1 MVGALNETYESFL
14 VAVAG
19 GSISWQGHKSTR
31 HERAVCNSVMALR
44 VQTQISGDV
53 FILLCN
59 GRIVFG
65 DDVLLREKIVNMLP
79 GTPKIVLNLEG
90 VDYIG
95 SKGLGM
101 LVELLVSARNRGGEL
116 KLASPHE
123 HIKELF
129 RRTNL
134 DTIFTV
140 YDNSNDAVAAF
151 GKQQVA

>member
-1 MVGALNETYESFL
+1 
-14 VAVAG
+14 VAVFLARLQINTPRKG
-19 GSISWQGHKSTR
+19 R
-31 HERAVCNSVMALR
+31 YNSVMALR
-44 VQTQISGDV
+44 VQTQKSGDV

-79 GTPKIVLNLEG
+79 GAPKIVLNLEG

-116 KLASPHE
+116 KLASPRE
-123 HIKELF
+123 HIKELL

-134 DTIFTV
+134 DTIFGV

-151 GKQQVA
+151 GKHQVA

>member
-1 MVGALNETYESFL
+1 
-14 VAVAG
+14 
-19 GSISWQGHKSTR
+19 
-31 HERAVCNSVMALR
+31 MALR
-44 VQTQISGDV
+44 VQTQICGDV
-53 FILLCN
+53 FILICN

-65 DDVLLREKIVNMLP
+65 DDALLREKIVNMLP
-79 GTPKIVLNLEG
+79 GAPKIVLNLEG

-123 HIKELF
+123 HIKELL

-134 DTIFTV
+134 DTLFSE
-140 YDNSNDAVAAF
+140 YENNDDVVAAF
-151 GKQQVA
+151 GK

>member
-1 MVGALNETYESFL
+1 MARL
-14 VAVAG
+14 
-19 GSISWQGHKSTR
+19 QSTR

-116 KLASPHE
+116 KLASPPE
-123 HIKELF
+123 HITELL
-129 RRTNL
+129 RRTKL

>member
-1 MVGALNETYESFL
+1 
-14 VAVAG
+14 
-19 GSISWQGHKSTR
+19 
-31 HERAVCNSVMALR
+31 MALR
-44 VQTQISGDV
+44 VQTQKSGDV

-79 GTPKIVLNLEG
+79 GAPKIVLNLGG

-116 KLASPHE
+116 KLASPRE
-123 HIKELF
+123 HIKELL

-134 DTIFTV
+134 DTIFGV

>member
-1 MVGALNETYESFL
+1 
-14 VAVAG
+14 
-19 GSISWQGHKSTR
+19 
-31 HERAVCNSVMALR
+31 MALR

-65 DDVLLREKIVNMLP
+65 DDALLREKIVNMLP
-79 GTPKIVLNLEG
+79 GAPKIVLNLEG

-123 HIKELF
+123 QVKELL

-140 YDNSNDAVAAF
+140 YDNNNDAVAAF
-151 GKQQVA
+151 GKTAGSLRAG